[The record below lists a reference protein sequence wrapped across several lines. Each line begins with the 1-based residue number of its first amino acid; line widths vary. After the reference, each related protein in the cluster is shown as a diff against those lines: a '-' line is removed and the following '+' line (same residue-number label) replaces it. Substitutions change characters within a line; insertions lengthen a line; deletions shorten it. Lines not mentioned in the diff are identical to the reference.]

1 MSQSYYVTTNADDL
15 EKYKN
20 AYVNYIK
27 TFSKYYRSQY
37 DEVDASDEAIDAMA
51 EKIYEFER
59 QIATNQVIIVPLL
72 PRDQYFSSG
81 QMSKIV
87 TQQIEHTRNHW
98 KKLKLTILSETGPNS

>member
-37 DEVDASDEAIDAMA
+37 DEVDASDEAIDVMA

-59 QIATNQVIIVPLL
+59 QIATNQVIIILVPI
-72 PRDQYFSSG
+72 RASYWE
-81 QMSKIV
+81 V
-87 TQQIEHTRNHW
+87 TLVIDNAW
-98 KKLKLTILSETGPNS
+98 N

>member
-37 DEVDASDEAIDAMA
+37 DEVDAADEAIDAMA

-59 QIATNQVIIVPLL
+59 QIATNQVITMGEVYKGLRIGPSTI
-72 PRDQYFSSG
+72 D
-81 QMSKIV
+81 
-87 TQQIEHTRNHW
+87 W
-98 KKLKLTILSETGPNS
+98 KLIDLF

>member
-59 QIATNQVIIVPLL
+59 QIATNQVITA
-72 PRDQYFSSG
+72 DSS
-81 QMSKIV
+81 
-87 TQQIEHTRNHW
+87 IEIYIFLVDECR
-98 KKLKLTILSETGPNS
+98 KS